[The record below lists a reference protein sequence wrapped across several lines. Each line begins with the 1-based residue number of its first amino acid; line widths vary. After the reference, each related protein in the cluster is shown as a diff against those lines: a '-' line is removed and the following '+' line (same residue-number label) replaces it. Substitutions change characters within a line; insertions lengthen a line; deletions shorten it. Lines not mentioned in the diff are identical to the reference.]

1 MADLYSIL
9 ADGRPK
15 SYVDD
20 MDPRFSAALA
30 KMLDNAPPDIQNQFR
45 IFSGARSNERQAEL
59 YAAAL
64 KKYGSPERARKW
76 VAPPGR
82 SMHNKGVASDLTYL
96 NPAAK
101 KWAHENAQKYGLN
114 FPMSHEPWHIEL
126 AGVRGNK
133 VEKPR
138 GLEVLVAKD
147 QPNPLVA
154 TSDVQPRQMVATPPQ
169 PILGADARQAAVQQQ
184 QQIVQQPQAP
194 AIAQNPSQSPI
205 GNMLSGLMGS
215 FSPAM
220 SAQMPV
226 GPRVTQDDSAAI
238 ANAAAQLSEKGK
250 QLKSAF
256 LPNVDE
262 ILGLSKLGGTV
273 I

>member
-30 KMLDNAPPDIQNQFR
+30 AMLDNAPPEVKDQFR
-45 IFSGARSNERQAEL
+45 IMSGARSNQRQAEL

-133 VEKPR
+133 VEQPR
-138 GLEVLVAKD
+138 GLETLVAKQ
-147 QPNPLVA
+147 QP
-154 TSDVQPRQMVATPPQ
+154 DVQPRQMVAAAPPQ
-169 PILGADARQAAVQQQ
+169 ASLLGADARQTAVQQQ
-184 QQIVQQPQAP
+184 AALPQPAAP
-194 AIAQNPSQSPI
+194 AIAQNPAQSPL

-215 FSPAM
+215 FAPSM
-220 SAQMPV
+220 SAQMPT
-226 GPRVTQDDSAAI
+226 GPRVIQDDSAAI

-262 ILGLSKLGGTV
+262 ILGISKPGGVV